1 MTSVMRY
8 NVEDFNKIIFDG
20 FTYKLS
26 DETMQAIQTI
36 ADQVGAPE
44 YVRTPQFPKRD
55 RQSGASSNGGNGNAT
70 GRRRRGKAPEIT
82 DADWKAIREFQATE
96 IVKKEGIDASID
108 LIRKHLNKMT
118 TKSYETLKKDSV
130 SEISLIVA
138 DENADDPE
146 MLEKLNKI
154 GDSIFNIAS
163 GNGFF
168 SEMYATLYKD
178 LMEQF
183 DFMSK
188 IFTTNFDKFRSLFHT
203 IEYCD
208 PNENYDKFCDNNK
221 ANEKRRAVGLFYVNL
236 MKAKVVGNDAIISI
250 IGELQEYMM
259 RLIDGEDNKN
269 VVEELSEI
277 IFILMTSSVSVLKSH
292 DDWKDAVKKV
302 VTISKM
308 KVKEKPSI
316 SNKTIFRHMDIL
328 DKLN

>member
-55 RQSGASSNGGNGNAT
+55 RQSGSGSSGGNAT

-118 TKSYETLKKDSV
+118 TKSYETLKKDIV

>member
-1 MTSVMRY
+1 MTSVVRY
-8 NVEDFNKIIFDG
+8 NAEDFNKIIFDG
-20 FTYKLS
+20 FTFKLS

-55 RQSGASSNGGNGNAT
+55 RPGGGGGNSNAT

-118 TKSYETLKKDSV
+118 TKSYETLKKDIV
-130 SEISLIVA
+130 NEISLIVA
-138 DENADDPE
+138 DEDADDPE

-154 GDSIFNIAS
+154 GDSIFSIAS

-208 PNENYDKFCDNNK
+208 PNDNYDKFCDNNK

-236 MKAKVVGNDAIISI
+236 MKTKVVGNDAIISI

-277 IFILMTSSVSVLKSH
+277 VFIMMTNSVDVLKDH
-292 DDWKDAVKKV
+292 DDWEDIVNKV

-308 KVKEKPSI
+308 KVKSKPSI
-316 SNKTIFRHMDIL
+316 SNKTIFRHMDII

>member
-1 MTSVMRY
+1 
-8 NVEDFNKIIFDG
+8 
-20 FTYKLS
+20 
-26 DETMQAIQTI
+26 
-36 ADQVGAPE
+36 
-44 YVRTPQFPKRD
+44 
-55 RQSGASSNGGNGNAT
+55 
-70 GRRRRGKAPEIT
+70 
-82 DADWKAIREFQATE
+82 
-96 IVKKEGIDASID
+96 
-108 LIRKHLNKMT
+108 MT
-118 TKSYETLKKDSV
+118 TKSYETLKKDIV

-250 IGELQEYMM
+250 ICELQEYMM

>member
-1 MTSVMRY
+1 MTSVVRY
-8 NVEDFNKIIFDG
+8 NSEDFNKIIFDG
-20 FTYKLS
+20 FTFKLS
-26 DETMQAIQTI
+26 DETMQAIQAI

-55 RQSGASSNGGNGNAT
+55 RQPSGGT
-70 GRRRRGKAPEIT
+70 GRRKRGKAPEIT

-96 IVKKEGIDASID
+96 MVKKEGVDASID

-118 TKSYETLKKDSV
+118 DKSYDTLKKDIV
-130 SEISLIVA
+130 NEISLIVA
-138 DENADDPE
+138 DEDANDPE

-154 GDSIFNIAS
+154 GDSIFSIAS
-163 GNGFF
+163 GNGFY

-178 LMEQF
+178 LMEQY

-203 IEYCD
+203 IEYCS
-208 PNENYDKFCDNNK
+208 PNDNYDKYCDNNK

-236 MKAKVVGNDAIISI
+236 MKAKVVDCDTIMNIIC
-250 IGELQEYMM
+250 ELQEQMSS
-259 RLIDGEDNKN
+259 LIDGEDNKN
-269 VVEELSEI
+269 VVEELSEVMY
-277 IFILMTSSVSVLKSH
+277 ILTTSSADVLKSH
-292 DDWKDAVKKV
+292 SEWATVVKEVKN
-302 VTISKM
+302 ISKM
-308 KVKEKPSI
+308 KVKSKPSI